1 MQTIKCKLVALT
13 QGTYTIYVFEDIN
26 KDFTDIAKYIMCTRV
41 PNWNPTDE
49 PNLNDIGYL
58 QFKYVNSGDQY
69 FRSATE
75 TMEYYKNT
83 AFYFINF
90 IKEKEQIN
98 LKEFKFENYDS
109 NGGCLSESDGN

>member
-1 MQTIKCKLVALT
+1 
-13 QGTYTIYVFEDIN
+13 
-26 KDFTDIAKYIMCTRV
+26 
-41 PNWNPTDE
+41 
-49 PNLNDIGYL
+49 
-58 QFKYVNSGDQY
+58 
-69 FRSATE
+69 
-75 TMEYYKNT
+75 MEYYKNT